1 VAISGLK
8 RRYNQQNGRIPV
20 NQAQSC
26 KPFVISKHLVW
37 QAYKRVRA
45 NRGSAGVDGQSIAAF
60 EERLGDNLYKVWN
73 RLSSGSYFP
82 PPVRRVAIPKGNGG
96 TRLLGIPTV
105 GDRVAQMVVKM
116 VLEPL
121 IDPIFHPDSYGYRPG
136 KSALDAVG
144 AARKRCWRRDWVVDL
159 DIKGFFDTIDHELLM
174 RAVRKHVEESWVI
187 IAIER
192 WLRASVQLPDGTT
205 ETKTCGTPQG
215 GVISPLLANL
225 FLHYVFDDWLRRNRP
240 EIQFERYADDGVCHC
255 RSRREA
261 EGLLA
266 DLRERFE
273 ACRLTLHPE
282 KTKIVYCQ
290 DDDRRRGYPVTSF
303 DFLGY
308 TFRARRSK
316 NRHGKFFVNFSPAMS
331 NASGKRI
338 REEMRS
344 WKMHL
349 RSDKSLDDLGRMFRP
364 KIMGWINYYG
374 RFYKSAMY
382 PTFQHLDRT
391 LSRWVERKFK
401 RFRGH
406 PRRAAQWLQGV
417 AQRDPNLFPH
427 WRQLWRRCRIG
438 M

>member
-1 VAISGLK
+1 MD
-8 RRYNQQNGRIPV
+8 
-20 NQAQSC
+20 QAHSC

-37 QAYKRVRA
+37 NAFKRVRA

-60 EERLGDNLYKVWN
+60 EEQLGNNLYKVWN

-82 PPVRRVAIPKGNGG
+82 PPVRRVEIPKGNGG
-96 TRLLGIPTV
+96 TRPLGIPTV

-116 VLEPL
+116 VLEPQ

-144 AARKRCWRRDWVVDL
+144 TARKRCWRRNWVVDL
-159 DIKGFFDTIDHELLM
+159 DIKGFFDTIDHDLLM
-174 RAVRKHVEESWVI
+174 KAVSKHTDQRWII

-192 WLRASVQLPDGTT
+192 WLKAPVQLPDGTI
-205 ETKTCGTPQG
+205 ETRTRGTPQG

-225 FLHYVFDDWLRRNRP
+225 FLHYVFDDWLRRHHP
-240 EIQFERYADDGVCHC
+240 GTLFERYADDAVCHC
-255 RSRREA
+255 HTQGEA
-261 EGLLA
+261 EHLLA
-266 DLRERFE
+266 ELRQRFE

-282 KTKIVYCQ
+282 KTKIAYCK
-290 DDDRRRGYPVTSF
+290 DDDRQLDYPVTAF

-331 NASGKRI
+331 NTAGKRI

-344 WKMHL
+344 WQIHL
-349 RSDKSLDDLGRMFRP
+349 RSDKSLDDLGRMFRS
-364 KIMGWINYYG
+364 KIIGWINYYG

-391 LSRWVERKFK
+391 LSRWVTRKFK

-406 PRRAAQWLQGV
+406 TRRAAQWLQV
-417 AQRDPNLFPH
+417 IARRDPGLFPH
-427 WRQLWRRCRIG
+427 WRLLWRKCRNG